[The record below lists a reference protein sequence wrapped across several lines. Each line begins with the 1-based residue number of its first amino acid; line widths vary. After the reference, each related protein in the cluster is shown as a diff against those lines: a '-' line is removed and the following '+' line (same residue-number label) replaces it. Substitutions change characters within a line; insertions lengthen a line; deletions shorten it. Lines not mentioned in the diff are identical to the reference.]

1 MRMADT
7 TDRITVPIRVD
18 GRLYRQVA
26 KLAQDQRRTVRAQ
39 FELLVE
45 QSMGADRL
53 ERREARRG

>member
-1 MRMADT
+1 MRTAET
-7 TDRITVPIRVD
+7 TDRMTVPIRVT

-26 KLAQDQRRTVRAQ
+26 KLAQDQRRTIRAQ

-45 QSMGADRL
+45 QSIGEDRM

>member
-1 MRMADT
+1 MRVNVE
-7 TDRITVPIRVD
+7 DRITVPIRVD

-45 QSMGADRL
+45 QSMGAERL